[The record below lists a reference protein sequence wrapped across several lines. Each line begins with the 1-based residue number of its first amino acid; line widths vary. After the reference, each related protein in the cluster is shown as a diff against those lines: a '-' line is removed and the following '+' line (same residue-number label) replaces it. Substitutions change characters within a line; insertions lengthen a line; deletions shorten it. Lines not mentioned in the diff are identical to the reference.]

1 MSRKLRTSEV
11 IHRFDESLSFY
22 NRNHDTSYAFTHDDT
37 HIVITRAPSDGVDVV
52 AKLEFEA
59 VFNAMHLSLRSRN
72 KFVRDAIT
80 P

>member
-1 MSRKLRTSEV
+1 MPRKLRTSEV

-22 NRNHDTSYAFTHDDT
+22 NRKHNTSYTFIITSADQLD
-37 HIVITRAPSDGVDVV
+37 IMSAVGEVI

-59 VFNAMHLSLRSRN
+59 VFNAMHMGLRSRN
-72 KFVRDAIT
+72 KFVREAIA